1 MYRKGMQPALL
12 TKGTAPDAPSTRQPV
27 HHLNMAAPKSHCALQ
42 AAAIGAADKDPS
54 IQCPQCDIAIGPSQ
68 VFTGLAL
75 KQASNTDLP
84 PPPKSQGRKGRS
96 AVSGKIA
103 TNEWV
108 SSAKIRELLRVLNQL
123 RQQNEDL

>member
-1 MYRKGMQPALL
+1 MAV
-12 TKGTAPDAPSTRQPV
+12 ASDAPSERQPV
-27 HHLNMAAPKSHCALQ
+27 HHLDMAAPEWLCALQ

-68 VFTGLAL
+68 VFTKIAL
-75 KQASNTDLP
+75 KQASNPGLP
-84 PPPKSQGRKGRS
+84 PPSKWQGKKGKS

-103 TNEWV
+103 TTEWV
-108 SSAKIRELLRVLNQL
+108 SSAKIRELLRVLNKL

>member
-1 MYRKGMQPALL
+1 
-12 TKGTAPDAPSTRQPV
+12 
-27 HHLNMAAPKSHCALQ
+27 MAAPEWLCALQ

-68 VFTGLAL
+68 VFTEIAL
-75 KQASNTDLP
+75 KQASNPGLP
-84 PPPKSQGRKGRS
+84 PPSKWQGKKGKS

-103 TNEWV
+103 TTEWV
-108 SSAKIRELLRVLNQL
+108 SSAKIRELLRVLNKL